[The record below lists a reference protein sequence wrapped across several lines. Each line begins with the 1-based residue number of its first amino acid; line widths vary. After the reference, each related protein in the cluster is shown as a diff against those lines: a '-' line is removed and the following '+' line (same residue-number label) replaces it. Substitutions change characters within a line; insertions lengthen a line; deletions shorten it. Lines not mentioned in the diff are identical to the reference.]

1 MAITVH
7 SYDVV
12 CLGSF
17 VTKIVAFI
25 LKCFLD

>member
-17 VTKIVAFI
+17 VTKIAFI